1 VISDSPIYPPL
12 QFQVNASA
20 SLQHLHVVSLN
31 VNLNSSVEERNPL
44 SFIKTNLV
52 LFVPDSVRLPS
63 SKFLQQLLSAV
74 DEIDPRALV
83 IPTEGSADSIVC
95 LRQDFNVKEW
105 TVHLTKEPGGALC
118 DAVQGKHALLLK
130 TAALRSFPEPFMRPF
145 PEALFLQASA
155 RGVKVKF
162 CLFHYLFKW
171 RENVNLLVNFFCSS
185 N

>member
-1 VISDSPIYPPL
+1 VHPNLDIVVISDSPIYPPL
-12 QFQVNASA
+12 QFQVNASS

-83 IPTEGSADSIVC
+83 IPSEGSADSIVC

-118 DAVQGKHALLLK
+118 DAVQGKHAILI
-130 TAALRSFPEPFMRPF
+130 TAAALRSLPEPFMRPF

-155 RGVKVKF
+155 RGVKV
-162 CLFHYLFKW
+162 
-171 RENVNLLVNFFCSS
+171 NSFFLYFY
-185 N
+185 